1 MSSAT
6 QQQARQDAQAV
17 RQQLASQRRQ
27 PGMSMGQCRIDGW
40 QVNTELLDADYILD
54 DAFMQQLL
62 ERLGPE
68 SSSALIGP
76 GNIAGNVVGAMQI
89 TSYLSSEHQAARA
102 MERWARQIST
112 GVAQSVKINDYMT
125 L

>member
-1 MSSAT
+1 
-6 QQQARQDAQAV
+6 
-17 RQQLASQRRQ
+17 
-27 PGMSMGQCRIDGW
+27 MGQCRIDGW

-68 SSSALIGP
+68 SSSALIGQ